1 MNSTLMISC
10 GIVDLLRICRDNVM
24 TNGLSNC
31 DHIRGGNPRAKIT
44 TTYMRQKS
52 LMSQRSTPLFRALES
67 MFGGILSKSERDM
80 YPLVSL
86 SFVACHWKIA

>member
-1 MNSTLMISC
+1 
-10 GIVDLLRICRDNVM
+10 M

-86 SFVACHWKIA
+86 SFVACVIENLSNRPLKVTQRCIYDLTTSTC